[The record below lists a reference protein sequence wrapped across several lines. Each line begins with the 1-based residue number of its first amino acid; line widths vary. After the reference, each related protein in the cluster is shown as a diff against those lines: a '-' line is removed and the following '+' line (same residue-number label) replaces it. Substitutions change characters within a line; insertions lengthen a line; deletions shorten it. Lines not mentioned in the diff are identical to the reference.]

1 LGNLGKILIIFGD
14 ERKVLKLL
22 YSYRGLVDICYGD
35 WQVYDV
41 GIGRYMM
48 WGLAGI
54 RCGDWQVY

>member
-54 RCGDWQVY
+54 